1 MKRVE
6 QSPGVPV
13 KNPTLSFW
21 MVPLTPIPHDLS
33 AGLPDYADVVV
44 IGSGITGTSFA
55 YTALAQ
61 DSALE
66 IDVLCMN
73 GGHVNPPSY
82 HDYSELKEKH
92 GEKDT
97 RAMFAFRH
105 AHLEELKRVAL
116 AEGILSESQYRET
129 EHVDVFTSEDAFA
142 TAKAD
147 LAKWRADMPSQAS
160 HVNLHERDEAIQ
172 TFHLSDQVVGCIS
185 NSGGAIHP
193 YRFVTSVLERLLARH
208 PDRFKVYAHTPCTS
222 ISVANEG
229 EDDVYMVHTSR
240 GIIRTRHVVHATN
253 GWSAHLLPG
262 LIAKIV
268 PTRAAMSTQ
277 RPGSLLHR
285 TTLSGLRSFVFY
297 RGGAGYDYLKQLPVG
312 EHESMFG
319 GGWTMAVDEAGVPD
333 MGISEDSLVNHAG
346 QSYLSGALPQY
357 FGLDNWGADAQPQ
370 DVTIENAPK
379 ETQWFLGRT
388 KAQWSGILGVSVDML
403 PWVGRLP
410 NEVSGR
416 SFPKQKRISATDK
429 VTAGAKEAHTSAPG
443 EWIAAGYTGDGM
455 VHAWMSGK
463 ALAYMLLGKEDQI
476 SGWFPEMIRM
486 TEKRWKKAS
495 IEELFAKPLT
505 GSWSDEN
512 VIRLY
517 ATLLLLPPTA
527 TDLFVP
533 CLMYVSYD
541 C

>member
-1 MKRVE
+1 MGSFVSKAKFFLFASIEVARMFEVLMKRVE

-21 MVPLTPIPHDLS
+21 MIPVTPIPLDPS
-33 AGLPDYADVVV
+33 AGLPDFADVVV
-44 IGSGITGTSFA
+44 VGSGITGTSFA
-55 YTALAQ
+55 YNALAQ
-61 DSALE
+61 ESALE
-66 IDVLCMN
+66 IVMLDARDICSGATGRN

-105 AHLEELKRVAL
+105 AHLVELKRVAL
-116 AEGILSESQYRET
+116 AEGILSESQYRGT
-129 EHVDVFTSEDAFA
+129 EHVDVYTSEDAFA

-147 LAKWRADMPSQAS
+147 LAKWSADMPDEAT

-172 TFHLSDQVVGCIS
+172 KFHLSDQVVGCIS
-185 NSGGAIHP
+185 NPGGAIHP
-193 YRFVTSVLERLLARH
+193 YRFVTSVLEKLLARH
-208 PDRFKVYAHTPCTS
+208 PDRFKVFAHTPCTS

-229 EDDVYMVHTSR
+229 EDDVYLVRTSR

-262 LIAKIV
+262 FTAKIV

-297 RGGAGYDYLKQLPVG
+297 RGGAGYDYLTQLPVG
-312 EHESMFG
+312 EHELMFG

-333 MGISEDSLVNHAG
+333 MGIADDSLVNHAG
-346 QSYLSGALPQY
+346 QSYLGGALPQY
-357 FGLDNWGADAQPQ
+357 FGLNNWGADVPPQ
-370 DVTIENAPK
+370 DIGTENARQ
-379 ETQWFLGRT
+379 EAQWFLGRT

-416 SFPKQKRISATDK
+416 SFPKRGRMPDKLAT
-429 VTAGAKEAHTSAPG
+429 GAKGARTSPPG

-463 ALAYMLLGKEDQI
+463 ALAYMLLDKEDQI
-476 SGWFPEMIRM
+476 SDWFPEMIRM

-495 IEELFAKPLT
+495 IEELFAK
-505 GSWSDEN
+505 
-512 VIRLY
+512 
-517 ATLLLLPPTA
+517 
-527 TDLFVP
+527 F
-533 CLMYVSYD
+533 M
-541 C
+541 